1 MCGFER
7 WVGLS
12 RTAGNDGGKISFA
25 SVTNLGP
32 QVLTHRSRD
41 PNTPLQVL
49 RPVEFAVGGGCRPSA
64 EIELIS

>member
-41 PNTPLQVL
+41 PIHRYKYYDQSNSPWEGDVDLA
-49 RPVEFAVGGGCRPSA
+49 PK
-64 EIELIS
+64 